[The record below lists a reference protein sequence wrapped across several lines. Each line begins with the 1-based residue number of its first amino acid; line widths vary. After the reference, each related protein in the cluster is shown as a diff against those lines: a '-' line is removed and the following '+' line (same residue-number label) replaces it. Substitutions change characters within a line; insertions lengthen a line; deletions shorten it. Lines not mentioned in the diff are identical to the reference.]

1 SRRRHTRSKRDWRSD
16 VCSSDLADGLL
27 VVLVGAGLRLGAWVP
42 VGPSVV
48 IAGRTVRDGGRTVR
62 VSHRAFLDALAGGLP
77 RPGLIGSEIG
87 RAARRGRAQTTRGEA
102 AVR

>member
-1 SRRRHTRSKRDWRSD
+1 MLGRPRIIELI
-16 VCSSDLADGLL
+16 VGDGLL

-77 RPGLIGSEIG
+77 RPGLVGSGLTRPGLIGSG
-87 RAARRGRAQTTRGEA
+87 LVRRS
-102 AVR
+102 